1 MKNKNINTIGT
12 VSKFNR
18 KCIDSE
24 AISLSEA
31 QLYITTYFH
40 CWYRYLNKHR
50 RCSARFVVFHDT
62 GKMYTTK
69 FDFVFIYTYVIDRV
83 LFERNSTA

>member
-31 QLYITTYFH
+31 
-40 CWYRYLNKHR
+40 
-50 RCSARFVVFHDT
+50 
-62 GKMYTTK
+62 
-69 FDFVFIYTYVIDRV
+69 
-83 LFERNSTA
+83 